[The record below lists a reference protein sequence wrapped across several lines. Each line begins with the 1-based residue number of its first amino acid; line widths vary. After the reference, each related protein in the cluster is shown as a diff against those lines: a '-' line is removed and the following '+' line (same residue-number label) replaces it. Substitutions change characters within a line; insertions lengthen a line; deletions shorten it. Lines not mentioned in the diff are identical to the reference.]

1 MRRSGRRYRPK
12 SQKTDGDAEGALNSA
27 MPNVILSAG
36 PIARARNGV
45 IGRDG
50 TLPWRLKSDLAI
62 FRAVTMGKPVI
73 MGRKTWES
81 LPKKPL
87 VGRMN
92 IVLSRDGSF
101 EPAGAVVC
109 EDFSEAVSIAK
120 EQAEEDGASE
130 VCVIGGASLFELALQ
145 KARRLYLTEVDAEVE
160 GDVVLSPID
169 ESRWTEVRSERHE
182 ASDVDEYPF
191 TVRVLERR

>member
-1 MRRSGRRYRPK
+1 M
-12 SQKTDGDAEGALNSA
+12 SQI
-27 MPNVILSAG
+27 ILSAG

-45 IGRDG
+45 IGRG
-50 TLPWRLKSDLAI
+50 GRLPWRLKSDLAI

-87 VGRMN
+87 VGRLN

-101 EPAGAVVC
+101 EPHGAVVC

-120 EQAEEDGASE
+120 EQAEEDGAGE
-130 VCVIGGASLFELALQ
+130 ICVIGGASLFELALQ

-160 GDVVLSPID
+160 GDVTLSPID
-169 ESRWTEVRSERHE
+169 ESRWREVRSERHE
-182 ASDVDEYPF
+182 ASEVDEHPF
-191 TVRVLERR
+191 TFRVLERR

>member
-1 MRRSGRRYRPK
+1 M
-12 SQKTDGDAEGALNSA
+12 SQ
-27 MPNVILSAG
+27 VILAAG

-50 TLPWRLKSDLAI
+50 DLPWRLKSDLAI
-62 FRAVTMGKPVI
+62 FRATTMGKPVI

-92 IVLSRDGSF
+92 IVLSKDGSF
-101 EPAGAVVC
+101 EPQGAVVC
-109 EDFSEAVSIAK
+109 EDFAEAVSIAK
-120 EQAEEDGASE
+120 EQAEEDGARE
-130 VCVIGGASLFELALQ
+130 VCVIGGASLFELALP
-145 KARRLYLTEVDAEVE
+145 KARRLYLTEVEAEVE
-160 GDVVLSPID
+160 GDVTLSPID

-182 ASDVDEYPF
+182 ASDVDEYAF